1 MEKMTDIKNQI
12 IEINRYIIR
21 QTVDS
26 SLGDPIQSS
35 AIIDI
40 TMEQMRHRTSAGK
53 GIIRVLGQLYSHI
66 EENRTGVPSSHLT
79 IQTSEGLK
87 SRVKVPYVKGKTM

>member
-1 MEKMTDIKNQI
+1 MTDIKNQI

-26 SLGDPIQSS
+26 SLGDPKQSS

-40 TMEQMRHRTSAGK
+40 TISII
-53 GIIRVLGQLYSHI
+53 GITHQQ
-66 EENRTGVPSSHLT
+66 EKE
-79 IQTSEGLK
+79 
-87 SRVKVPYVKGKTM
+87 